1 MNRSVKS
8 ILALVLCALLAGS
21 CLLPAFAVTLGD
33 VTNDEEI
40 TAEDARAILRAAVGL
55 DVLLAEEAKKA
66 DMDADGEITAADA
79 RLALRTAVG
88 LNLPA
93 HTVYENQYDI
103 LRSGVYY
110 LELDMSDGGGVTL
123 SCAVDG
129 DKKYVSGGMGE
140 MGVDFSFYTE
150 NGELWFVNDK
160 YGVYTKLDGE
170 SLAFLGEDA
179 GFMDEFSGIT
189 DQIGNFGD
197 LKPLEEADHRQ
208 ADIFNNQDCTSY
220 WFMSEEG
227 TVKIY
232 MDGAKLLG
240 LVRVDPQGRVTA
252 SAAFLTVSAVLPASA
267 FDFRETYTNISDI
280 ITFMMIAYGEALG
293 GDMVSPEEI
302 RQLIEE
308 AKQQG

>member
-1 MNRSVKS
+1 MRKS
-8 ILALVLCALLAGS
+8 IRSILSLCLCALLAGG

-55 DVLLAEEAKKA
+55 DALSQEETKKA
-66 DMDADGEITAADA
+66 DMDADGGITAADA

-88 LNLPA
+88 LNLTA
-93 HTVYENQYDI
+93 HAVYENQYDI
-103 LRSGVYY
+103 LRSGTYY
-110 LELDMSDGGGVTL
+110 LELAISDGDGVTL

-140 MGVDFSFYTE
+140 MGLDFSFYTE
-150 NGELWFVNDK
+150 NGELWFINEK
-160 YGVYTKLDGE
+160 YGVYTKLDAE

-179 GFMDEFSGIT
+179 GFLDEFSDVT
-189 DQIGNFGD
+189 DQIGDFGD
-197 LKPLEEADHRQ
+197 LKPLEEADHSQ
-208 ADIFNNQDCTSY
+208 ADTFDEQACTSY
-220 WFMSEEG
+220 WFMSADG

-232 MDGAKLLG
+232 MDGAKLIG
-240 LVRVDPQGRVTA
+240 LVRVDPQGRVTS
-252 SAAFLTVSAVLPASA
+252 SAAFSAVNAVLPASA
-267 FDFRETYTNISDI
+267 FDFRETYTAISDI

-293 GDMVSPEEI
+293 GDMISPEEI

-308 AKQQG
+308 AKRQG